1 MKQIEM
7 TILKIVKSKA
17 GKEKFLVYYLSNNWL
32 DICGA
37 NIAKHSKP
45 NRIERGILFV
55 NTDSSAWSHNLLM
68 MKTQLLGKIKKS
80 VGEIGSLRNPDLI
93 IKDIM
98 FFNGTITKKNVQ
110 EEKTVE
116 PKLAYSP
123 LGEEEKAE
131 IEKKASQLSDPDI
144 RNIFCRIMQDD
155 KKRKKAVLEN
165 FKKQCKK
172 CGVPIMGD
180 EHYCPACER
189 ERKSALW
196 LKTAEILH
204 SAPWLS
210 YEECINYVNCD
221 KMLFS
226 EIKSNIRSKVYLKI
240 AEEGCTA
247 EDKVF
252 ATLLELGIVPE
263 KLTDELI
270 EETVERLR
278 RNIYVSSSRGRLRGK
293 E

>member
-278 RNIYVSSSRGRLRGK
+278 RNIYVSSSRGRLRSK

>member
-98 FFNGTITKKNVQ
+98 FFNGTITKKTVQ

>member
-210 YEECINYVNCD
+210 YEECLNYVNCD

-278 RNIYVSSSRGRLRGK
+278 RNIYVSSSRGRLRSK

>member
-1 MKQIEM
+1 VKQIEM

-32 DICGA
+32 EICGA

-210 YEECINYVNCD
+210 YEECLNYVNCD

-226 EIKSNIRSKVYLKI
+226 EIKSHIRSKVYLKI

-278 RNIYVSSSRGRLRGK
+278 RNIYVSSSRGRLRSK

>member
-1 MKQIEM
+1 VKQIEM

-32 DICGA
+32 EICGA

>member
-32 DICGA
+32 EICGA

-98 FFNGTITKKNVQ
+98 FFNGTITKKTVQ

-165 FKKQCKK
+165 FKRQCKK

>member
-17 GKEKFLVYYLSNNWL
+17 GKEKFLVYYLNNNWL

-80 VGEIGSLRNPDLI
+80 VGEIGSLRNHDLI

-98 FFNGTITKKNVQ
+98 FFNGTITKKTVQ

-210 YEECINYVNCD
+210 YEECLNYVNCD

-278 RNIYVSSSRGRLRGK
+278 RNIYVSSSRGRLRSK

>member
-32 DICGA
+32 EICGA

-210 YEECINYVNCD
+210 YEECLNYVNCD

-278 RNIYVSSSRGRLRGK
+278 RNIYVSSSRGRLRSK

>member
-32 DICGA
+32 EICGA

-98 FFNGTITKKNVQ
+98 FFNGTITKKTVQ

-278 RNIYVSSSRGRLRGK
+278 RNIYVSSSRGRLRSK

>member
-32 DICGA
+32 EICGA

-98 FFNGTITKKNVQ
+98 FFNGTITKKTVQ

>member
-32 DICGA
+32 EICGA

-226 EIKSNIRSKVYLKI
+226 EIKSNIRSKVCLKI

>member
-32 DICGA
+32 EICGA

-98 FFNGTITKKNVQ
+98 FFNGTITKKTVQ

-210 YEECINYVNCD
+210 YEECLNYVNCD

>member
-98 FFNGTITKKNVQ
+98 FFNGTITKKTVQ

-210 YEECINYVNCD
+210 YEECLNYVNCD

-226 EIKSNIRSKVYLKI
+226 EIKSHIRSKVYLKI

>member
-17 GKEKFLVYYLSNNWL
+17 GKEKFLVYYLNNNWL

-98 FFNGTITKKNVQ
+98 FFNGTITKKTVQ

-278 RNIYVSSSRGRLRGK
+278 RNIYVSSSRGRLRSK

>member
-32 DICGA
+32 EICGA

-252 ATLLELGIVPE
+252 ATLLELGIVKE

-278 RNIYVSSSRGRLRGK
+278 RNIYVSSSRGRLRSK

>member
-17 GKEKFLVYYLSNNWL
+17 GKEKFLVYYLNNNWL

-210 YEECINYVNCD
+210 YEECLNYVNCD

-278 RNIYVSSSRGRLRGK
+278 RNIYVSSSRGRLRSK

>member
-32 DICGA
+32 EICGA

-98 FFNGTITKKNVQ
+98 FFNGTITKKTVQ

-226 EIKSNIRSKVYLKI
+226 EIKSHIRSKVYLKI

-278 RNIYVSSSRGRLRGK
+278 RNIYVSSSRGRLRSK

>member
-32 DICGA
+32 EICGA

-80 VGEIGSLRNPDLI
+80 VGEIGSLRNPDLT

-98 FFNGTITKKNVQ
+98 FFNGTITKKTVQ

-278 RNIYVSSSRGRLRGK
+278 RNIYVSSSRSRLRSK

>member
-17 GKEKFLVYYLSNNWL
+17 GKEKFLVYYLNNNWL

-68 MKTQLLGKIKKS
+68 MKSQLLGKIKKS

-210 YEECINYVNCD
+210 YEECLNYVNCD

-226 EIKSNIRSKVYLKI
+226 EIKSHIRSKVYLKI

-278 RNIYVSSSRGRLRGK
+278 RNIYVSSSRGRLRSK

>member
-17 GKEKFLVYYLSNNWL
+17 GKEKFLVYYLNNNWL

-98 FFNGTITKKNVQ
+98 FFNGTITKKTVQ

>member
-165 FKKQCKK
+165 FKRQCKK

-210 YEECINYVNCD
+210 YEECLNYVNCD

-226 EIKSNIRSKVYLKI
+226 EIKSHIRSKVYLKI

-278 RNIYVSSSRGRLRGK
+278 RNIYVSSSRGRLRSK

>member
-32 DICGA
+32 EICGA

-226 EIKSNIRSKVYLKI
+226 EIKSHIRSKVYLKI

-278 RNIYVSSSRGRLRGK
+278 RNIYVSSSRGRLRSK

>member
-32 DICGA
+32 EICGA

>member
-98 FFNGTITKKNVQ
+98 FFNGTITKKTVQ

-210 YEECINYVNCD
+210 YEECLNYVNCD

>member
-17 GKEKFLVYYLSNNWL
+17 GKEKFLVYYLNNNWL

-226 EIKSNIRSKVYLKI
+226 EIKSNIRSKVCLKI

>member
-17 GKEKFLVYYLSNNWL
+17 GKEKFLVYYLNNNWL

-210 YEECINYVNCD
+210 YEECLNYVNCD

-252 ATLLELGIVPE
+252 ATLLELGIEPE

>member
-1 MKQIEM
+1 VKQIEM

-32 DICGA
+32 EICGA

-210 YEECINYVNCD
+210 YEECLNYVNCD

>member
-32 DICGA
+32 EICGA

-98 FFNGTITKKNVQ
+98 FFNGTITKKTVQ

-123 LGEEEKAE
+123 LGDEEKAE

-252 ATLLELGIVPE
+252 STLLELGIVPE

>member
-32 DICGA
+32 EICGA

-45 NRIERGILFV
+45 NRSERGILFV

-98 FFNGTITKKNVQ
+98 FFNGTITKKTVQ

>member
-32 DICGA
+32 EICGA

-98 FFNGTITKKNVQ
+98 FFNGTIKKKNVQ

>member
-32 DICGA
+32 EICGA

-123 LGEEEKAE
+123 LCEEEKAE

-221 KMLFS
+221 KMLFN

>member
-32 DICGA
+32 EICGA

-210 YEECINYVNCD
+210 YEECLNYVNCD

>member
-32 DICGA
+32 EICGA

-189 ERKSALW
+189 ERKNALW

-278 RNIYVSSSRGRLRGK
+278 RNIYVSSSGSRLRSK

>member
-1 MKQIEM
+1 VKQIEM

-32 DICGA
+32 EICGA

-210 YEECINYVNCD
+210 YEECLNYVNCD

-278 RNIYVSSSRGRLRGK
+278 RNIYVSSSRGRLRSK

>member
-17 GKEKFLVYYLSNNWL
+17 GKEKFLVYYLSKNWL
-32 DICGA
+32 EICGA

-98 FFNGTITKKNVQ
+98 FFNGTITNKTVQ

-144 RNIFCRIMQDD
+144 RNIFCRIMKDD

-210 YEECINYVNCD
+210 YEECLNYVNCD

-278 RNIYVSSSRGRLRGK
+278 RNIYVSSSRGRLRSK

>member
-98 FFNGTITKKNVQ
+98 FFNGTITKKAEQ

-210 YEECINYVNCD
+210 YEECLNYVNCD

-226 EIKSNIRSKVYLKI
+226 EIKSHIRSKVYLKI

>member
-32 DICGA
+32 EICGA

-155 KKRKKAVLEN
+155 KKRKKAVFEN

-210 YEECINYVNCD
+210 YEECLNYVNCD

>member
-7 TILKIVKSKA
+7 TILKIVKSKS

-210 YEECINYVNCD
+210 YEECLNYVNCD

>member
-32 DICGA
+32 EICGA

-98 FFNGTITKKNVQ
+98 FFNGTITNKTVQ

-165 FKKQCKK
+165 FKRQCKK

-210 YEECINYVNCD
+210 YEECLNYVNCD